1 MKNSHSPAPRL
12 LNGKTICL
20 DIQFSQM
27 TTEFRGDECCY
38 ELNVCIT
45 PKYGCWISTLDVT
58 VFGDKAFMEVI
69 KVKCGHEVGS

>member
-1 MKNSHSPAPRL
+1 
-12 LNGKTICL
+12 
-20 DIQFSQM
+20 M